1 LTWRRDHAQ
10 LDELIVVEL
19 VGAIVGCGAIGRE
32 HAAAL
37 KSLKNVKLAA
47 VCDISPARA
56 AALADRFGIET
67 WLTDHRKLLDGRK
80 PDLVHIATPPGAHV
94 ALATDFLNAGCNVL
108 CEKPLAPKRQD
119 AIALKGL
126 AVANRAML
134 IENQQFRRHSSVR
147 RIQRMLESGELGD
160 LLELHISI
168 SLDITSDGS
177 PYIDHNVPHFSAS
190 LPGGVIGDFLPHM
203 VYLARMFVGPI
214 ADVSS
219 IWKKHK
225 LDTPLVA
232 DEFRG
237 FLNAERATAYLS
249 FSGNA
254 QPDAFLIRAI
264 GTRMRVEAN
273 LFEPPKLVAKKARR
287 GEPALMTL
295 VDGVAESRSVFAG
308 SVGGLYRKLA
318 GTSSYDGMTEFIG
331 EIYQAIETGTQPP
344 VTLDEMDELSALF
357 DRLVGAERRI

>member
-1 LTWRRDHAQ
+1 M
-10 LDELIVVEL
+10 VEL
-19 VGAIVGCGAIGRE
+19 LGAIVGCGAIGRE

-37 KSLKNVKLAA
+37 KQLKNVRLAA
-47 VCDISPARA
+47 VCDLSPARA
-56 AALADRFGIET
+56 AAMAERFGIET
-67 WLTDHRKLLDGRK
+67 WLTDHRKLIDGRK
-80 PDLVHIATPPGAHV
+80 PDLVHIATPPAAHV
-94 ALATDFLNAGCNVL
+94 ALASDFLNAGCNVL
-108 CEKPLAPKRQD
+108 CEKPLAPRRQD
-119 AIALKGL
+119 VVALTGL
-126 AVANRAML
+126 ARANRAML

-147 RIQRMLESGELGD
+147 RMREMLDSGELGD
-160 LLELHISI
+160 LLELQVSI
-168 SLDITSDGS
+168 SLDVTSDGS
-177 PYIDHNVPHFSAS
+177 PYIDRNLPHFSAS
-190 LPGGVIGDFLPHM
+190 LPGGVVADFLPHM

-214 ADVSS
+214 ANVSS
-219 IWKKHK
+219 IWRKHK
-225 LDTPLVA
+225 AGTPLVA

-295 VDGVAESRSVFAG
+295 VDGVAESRSTFAG
-308 SVGGLYRKLA
+308 SFGGLYRKLA

-331 EIYQAIETGTQPP
+331 EIYAAIESGAPPP
-344 VTLDEMDELSALF
+344 VTLEEIDELSATI
-357 DRLVGAERRI
+357 DRLVGPERRI

>member
-1 LTWRRDHAQ
+1 M
-10 LDELIVVEL
+10 VEL

-37 KSLKNVKLAA
+37 KQLKNVRLAA

-56 AALADRFGIET
+56 AAMAERFGVAT
-67 WLTDHRKLLDGRK
+67 WHADHRKLLGGRK
-80 PDLVHIATPPGAHV
+80 PDLVHIATPPSAHV
-94 ALATDFLNAGCNVL
+94 ALATDFLSAGCNVL

-119 AIALKGL
+119 VVALTAL

-160 LLELHISI
+160 LLELHVSI
-168 SLDITSDGS
+168 SLDVTSADS
-177 PYIDHNVPHFSAS
+177 PYIDRNVPHFSAA
-190 LPGGVIGDFLPHM
+190 LPGGVVGDFLPHM
-203 VYLARMFVGPI
+203 AYLARMFVGPI
-214 ADVSS
+214 ANVSS

-225 LDTPLVA
+225 SDTPLTA

-237 FLNAERATAYLS
+237 LLNGERATAYLS

-254 QPDAFLIRAI
+254 KPDAFLVRAI

-273 LFEPPKLVAKKARR
+273 LFEPPKFVAKRARR

-295 VDGVAESRSVFAG
+295 ADGVAELRSVFAG

-318 GTSSYDGMTEFIG
+318 GASSYDGMTEFIG
-331 EIYQAIETGTQPP
+331 EIYEAIGTGTPPP
-344 VTLDEMDELSALF
+344 VTLDEMEELSALI
-357 DRLVGAERRI
+357 DRLIGLERRI